1 MIRKLHESYSDI
13 NYENVWDA
21 YDLAEEYLGCEE
33 LCLALAKGMG
43 TDTLEFLMKEI
54 FKDYEIPFNEEEEF
68 DESCGSKKLTKEDY
82 EDEDAG
88 DIIKSYNVSYEEKD
102 GTVYDDG
109 SQFHIWYNPETERY
123 SWTSDALDMSSDSD
137 FDTEE
142 EAYDDAVMYHEPD
155 DGSELVIYE

>member
-21 YDLAEEYLGCEE
+21 YDLAEEYLGSEE

-43 TDTLEFLMKEI
+43 TDTLEFLLKEI

-82 EDEDAG
+82 EDAG
-88 DIIKSYNVSYEEKD
+88 ILL
-102 GTVYDDG
+102 
-109 SQFHIWYNPETERY
+109 NPT
-123 SWTSDALDMSSDSD
+123 M
-137 FDTEE
+137 
-142 EAYDDAVMYHEPD
+142 
-155 DGSELVIYE
+155 